1 MERVTFKYFFTMR
14 INNQHKIWDN
24 RVFLFF
30 VLPIIFYF
38 IVAITGYQLF
48 YNRDKNSFELKRI
61 LLLSAGTFFYLI
73 LILVGIYKF

>member
-1 MERVTFKYFFTMR
+1 MK

-24 RVFLFF
+24 SIFIFF
-30 VLPIIFYF
+30 VLPILFYF

-48 YNRDKNSFELKRI
+48 YNRDQDKFERKRI

-73 LILVGIYKF
+73 LILIVAYKF